1 MSYKLLE
8 QTWVD
13 NSFSVENYTH
23 RPSLGLPIKKRTALL
38 ITGELRTP
46 YFQNLYNAVKGFNVY
61 ISTYTEYYT
70 IARKLSKNVLLVTR
84 DDTSV
89 NLKINQKNSHN
100 LYQWWHLNNLLK
112 TYKNELV
119 NYDVL
124 VKLRSDMHYLKPI
137 SPYYFN
143 NINLNYFYINTD
155 WVFYGSRELFY
166 KIYENYYED
175 IIKGNFKLTNYSNFL
190 QSFYNVKNS
199 YFWKRISGWQSKND
213 PNRSLAFRIASMKD
227 SFDISIYSE
236 DFSTLIQNIE
246 NNLENIIAV
255 NEILPRIIPFM
266 SEADMFIRVS
276 NYAIIKPSELPITEI
291 LRKKVGNKFKYAT
304 KLSVL

>member
-13 NSFSVENYTH
+13 NTCAVENYTH
-23 RPSLGLPIKKRTALL
+23 RPSLGLPIKKRAALL

-46 YFQNLYNAVKGFNVY
+46 YFQNLYNATLGFPIY

-70 IARKLSKNVLLVTR
+70 IAKKLSKNILLVDR

-89 NLKINQKNSHN
+89 NLKINQNNSHI

-155 WVFYGSRELFY
+155 WVFYGNTELFY

-175 IIKGNFKLTNYSNFL
+175 ILKGNFKLTNYSNFL
-190 QSFYNVKNS
+190 QSFYNVKNT
-199 YFWKRISGWQSKND
+199 YFWKRVAGGRNKVTKNTGL
-213 PNRSLAFRIASMKD
+213 PYRIASMKD
-227 SFDISIYSE
+227 SFDPVIYSE
-236 DFSTLIQNIE
+236 DFSTLIKNIE
-246 NNLENIIAV
+246 NNLDNINV
-255 NEILPRIIPFM
+255 TQTMLPRNIPFM

-291 LRKKVGNKFKYAT
+291 LRQKIGNKFKYAT
-304 KLSVL
+304 KLLV

>member
-13 NSFSVENYTH
+13 NTFTVENYTH
-23 RPSLGLPIKKRTALL
+23 RPSLALPIKKRVALL
-38 ITGELRTP
+38 ITGELRVP
-46 YFQNLYNAVKGFNVY
+46 YFQNLYNAIKGFPVY

-70 IARKLSKNVLLVTR
+70 IAKKLSKNILLVDR

-89 NLKINQKNSHN
+89 NLKINQNNSHI

-124 VKLRSDMHYLKPI
+124 VKLRSDMHYLNPI

-155 WVFYGSRELFY
+155 WVFYGSTELFY

-175 IIKGNFKLTNYSNFL
+175 ILKGNFKLTNYSNFL

-199 YFWKRISGWQSKND
+199 YFWKRVARGRNKITKNMG
-213 PNRSLAFRIASMKD
+213 LAYRIAAMKD
-227 SFDISIYSE
+227 SFDPVIYSE
-236 DFSTLIQNIE
+236 DFSTLIENIE
-246 NNLENIIAV
+246 NNLENIVAV
-255 NEILPRIIPFM
+255 DEVLPRIIPFM
-266 SEADMFIRVS
+266 SEADMFIRIS

-291 LRKKVGNKFKYAT
+291 LRKKVGNKFEYAT
-304 KLSVL
+304 KLTI

>member
-13 NSFSVENYTH
+13 NRFAVENYSH
-23 RPSLGLPIKKRTALL
+23 RPSLGLPIIKRVALL

-46 YFQNLYNAVKGFNVY
+46 YFQNLYNAIKGFPVY

-70 IARKLSKNVLLVTR
+70 IAKKLSKNVLLVDR

-89 NLKINQKNSHN
+89 NLKINQKNSHI

-112 TYKNELV
+112 TYKNELF

-143 NINLNYFYINTD
+143 NINLNYF
-155 WVFYGSRELFY
+155 
-166 KIYENYYED
+166 
-175 IIKGNFKLTNYSNFL
+175 
-190 QSFYNVKNS
+190 
-199 YFWKRISGWQSKND
+199 
-213 PNRSLAFRIASMKD
+213 
-227 SFDISIYSE
+227 SIYTFHILSE
-236 DFSTLIQNIE
+236 MPTLIVAN
-246 NNLENIIAV
+246 
-255 NEILPRIIPFM
+255 
-266 SEADMFIRVS
+266 
-276 NYAIIKPSELPITEI
+276 
-291 LRKKVGNKFKYAT
+291 
-304 KLSVL
+304 